1 MWELKNFGGK
11 VLEFQARREGVFV
24 LIMSER
30 IWK

>member
-1 MWELKNFGGK
+1 MCELKNFGGK
-11 VLEFQARREGVFV
+11 VLEFQARHERVFV